1 MVNYLVGDASKE
13 EVINSTHVQGLDI
26 MLSGPVPP
34 NPAELLMSD
43 AMDDLIKELRS
54 TYDVIILDTPPLGL
68 VSDAMELTQYADAT
82 LYMVR
87 LKLLQTWHA
96 FYY

>member
-13 EVINSTHVQGLDI
+13 DVINSTHVQGLDI

-43 AMDDLIKELRS
+43 AMDDLIKELNQLMMS
-54 TYDVIILDTPPLGL
+54 
-68 VSDAMELTQYADAT
+68 
-82 LYMVR
+82 LY
-87 LKLLQTWHA
+87 WIHHP
-96 FYY
+96 